1 MSYITH
7 VQLMGGIRVSFDVPF
22 AVFSECSSSRDLQ
35 LLRNPQKLEDDQG
48 VQDGKEHDGANP
60 IEDLGNDQVGLVCA
74 SVRYISVLDR
84 VPATI
89 NQGFIGAE
97 VDDPCFIEAEAG
109 GRV

>member
-1 MSYITH
+1 M
-7 VQLMGGIRVSFDVPF
+7 LLLPF

-35 LLRNPQKLEDDQG
+35 LLGNPQKLEDDQG
-48 VQDGKEHDGANP
+48 VQDGKEHDGSNP